1 MKILIIEDE
10 PDLLDNM
17 VQSLQKEKFLVET
30 ADTFLSA
37 MDKISMYD
45 YSCILLDINL
55 PGGSGMDVLQE
66 IKKLKKTDG
75 VIIISAKDSLDDKL
89 TGLTF
94 GADDYLTKPF
104 HLAELNARI
113 NAVLRRKTFDG
124 QNTVSLKNL
133 DINYDNRTVEI
144 DGVPLILNRKE
155 YDTLIYFISNKN
167 RLITKTA
174 LAEHV
179 WGDQTDEADNLDFI
193 YSQIKNLR
201 KKLKESNAEIEI
213 QAVYGIGYKLLT
225 GD

>member
-144 DGVPLILNRKE
+144 DGVPLVLNRKE

-213 QAVYGIGYKLLT
+213 QAVYGIGYKLLM

>member
-55 PGGSGMDVLQE
+55 PGGSGMEVLQE
-66 IKKLKKTDG
+66 IKRLKKTDG
-75 VIIISAKDSLDDKL
+75 IIIISAKDSLDDKL

-124 QNTVSLKNL
+124 QSTVSLKNL

-144 DGVPLILNRKE
+144 DGVPLVLNRKE

-201 KKLKESNAEIEI
+201 KKLKESHAEIEI
-213 QAVYGIGYKLLT
+213 QAVYGIGYKLVA

>member
-144 DGVPLILNRKE
+144 DGVPLVLNRKE

>member
-55 PGGSGMDVLQE
+55 PGGSGMKVLQE
-66 IKKLKKTDG
+66 IKRLKKTDG

-124 QNTVSLKNL
+124 QSTVSLKNL
-133 DINYDNRTVEI
+133 DIHYDNRTIEI
-144 DGVPLILNRKE
+144 DGVPLVLNRKE

-201 KKLKESNAEIEI
+201 KKLKESHAEIEI
-213 QAVYGIGYKLLT
+213 QAVYGIGYKLVA